1 MKLLLE
7 NWKKYLHE
15 TNKSWDQQEFGD
27 ARGTWIIGDLHKY
40 IQEKGIQ
47 KQPFSVD
54 ELAKNNLDP
63 EEGAQTSDASPEDFK
78 GRAHASD
85 LQFPIVVVKYPDG
98 LWIADGVHRTWK
110 AREAAREAGDKTKTI
125 MGYLLHWKKDLLKI
139 PHSEA
144 SEESKNSPY

>member
-1 MKLLLE
+1 MDY
-7 NWKKYLHE
+7 WRPTQIH
-15 TNKSWDQQEFGD
+15 S
-27 ARGTWIIGDLHKY
+27 R
-40 IQEKGIQ
+40 KGNT

-78 GRAHASD
+78 SRAHASD

-110 AREAAREAGDKTKTI
+110 ARQAGDKTI
-125 MGYLLHWKKDLLKI
+125 MGYLLHWQKDLLKI

>member
-7 NWKKYLHE
+7 SWKKYLNE
-15 TNKSWDQQEFGD
+15 TTKPWDQQEFGD
-27 ARGTWIIGDLHKY
+27 ARGTWSIGDLHKY

-54 ELAKNNLDP
+54 ELARNNLDP
-63 EEGAQTSDASPEDFK
+63 EEGAQTSDASQEDFES
-78 GRAHASD
+78 RSHASD

-110 AREAAREAGDKTKTI
+110 ARQAENETI
-125 MGYLLHWKKDLLKI
+125 MGYLLDWKKDLLKI

-144 SEESKNSPY
+144 SEESKNNPY